1 REHRVSWAEA
11 FGLGNRRRYAALAGV
26 IAACA
31 FMPIG
36 EGLQWASMQ
45 AMTRLH
51 LKPHEQPAIH
61 VLRVSAAGPER
72 LSLALLAILL
82 APVVEEI
89 LFRGILYPAIKQ
101 AGLPRLALWG
111 TALLFA
117 LVHSNL

>member
-1 REHRVSWAEA
+1 MRRAVALLVCIFAGLSAGAWAEKIAGPPPNSSGQQMLLTEAVVIVLLASFVREHRVSWSEA

-51 LKPHEQPAIH
+51 
-61 VLRVSAAGPER
+61 
-72 LSLALLAILL
+72 
-82 APVVEEI
+82 
-89 LFRGILYPAIKQ
+89 
-101 AGLPRLALWG
+101 
-111 TALLFA
+111 
-117 LVHSNL
+117 